1 MLLNTPSRSRRCNA
15 SRKKCRF
22 SIAVPTQMHCATDCH
37 WCSAISIQTNCKLR
51 YIQRHLNEVTHSKFN
66 RNKHSESNKK
76 RKDKKGNGNGV
87 PFYTCMRRFGR
98 MRWSIPVDA
107 KGDARC
113 CNPADWSHRAMTAS
127 PASTLAGPAL
137 CRDPPPAWSYS
148 AAAAAAALL
157 CCIWPPMWRCCARL
171 CGANFQASKK
181 TTANAKKP
189 QQFTDRNPKSTEN
202 NTKNNSRGS
211 GKSET
216 EQNINFPP
224 RIAIQSPRVCENRS
238 K

>member
-1 MLLNTPSRSRRCNA
+1 MRSRIPNLI
-15 SRKKCRF
+15 K
-22 SIAVPTQMHCATDCH
+22 T
-37 WCSAISIQTNCKLR
+37 SIQNPTR
-51 YIQRHLNEVTHSKFN
+51 
-66 RNKHSESNKK
+66 SEKTK
-76 RKDKKGNGNGV
+76 TGNWNGA

-127 PASTLAGPAL
+127 PASPLAGPAL

-171 CGANFQASKK
+171 CGANFQVSKK
-181 TTANAKKP
+181 TTANAQNLNNLQIETLNQPKTTQRTTHEEAESQRPSRTSISLRGSRFRALESAK
-189 QQFTDRNPKSTEN
+189 TDRN
-202 NTKNNSRGS
+202 
-211 GKSET
+211 
-216 EQNINFPP
+216 QW
-224 RIAIQSPRVCENRS
+224 NRERLR
-238 K
+238 